1 MKRKS
6 KAYIYSKK
14 VNFQKRTNEIIA
26 RRFDSISSNI
36 IIIIMMIIIIIKIF
50 INESAK
56 YMYIYLP

>member
-6 KAYIYSKK
+6 IAYIYSKK

-36 IIIIMMIIIIIKIF
+36 IIIIMIIIITKIF

>member
-6 KAYIYSKK
+6 IAYIYRKK

-26 RRFDSISSNI
+26 PRFDSISSNI
-36 IIIIMMIIIIIKIF
+36 IIIIILIKIIIKIF

-56 YMYIYLP
+56 DMYIYLP